1 MEGSRSTEVKVGV
14 GVILAAIILIFGVIW
29 IGDIRFSRKW
39 QTYTVYFDEVGGLSE
54 GDPVTVSG
62 LELGKV
68 NSIFLEEGRVRTE
81 ILIEQG
87 VVLRSDLSVEIQ
99 SIGLM
104 GEKYIHILPG
114 TTGEILPPG
123 SKIDGQYKAGL
134 PEVVADVGDLMKDA
148 KSAAESLNR
157 LVSNVEED
165 YSLGANLAKLS
176 EVSDEILAVLR
187 ENRND
192 IRSTARSMKS
202 VSDDVHDIVSNR
214 KGEIEE
220 GIEKFSR
227 AATRLDSLTVRIENL
242 VRSVEQGEGTLGM
255 LIKDR
260 KLHQDAENTLKSLND
275 LLIDIKAHPE
285 RYLKIEIF

>member
-1 MEGSRSTEVKVGV
+1 V

-39 QTYTVYFDEVGGLSE
+39 QTYTVYFEEVGGLSE

-68 NSIFLEEGRVRTE
+68 NSIFLENGRVRTE
-81 ILIEQG
+81 LLIEQD

-114 TTGEILPPG
+114 SSGEVLPPG
-123 SKIDGQYKAGL
+123 SKVEGDYKAGL
-134 PEVVADVGDLMKDA
+134 PEVVADIGDLMEDA
-148 KSAAESLNR
+148 KAAAESLNR
-157 LVSNVEED
+157 LVSGIEGNLN
-165 YSLGANLAKLS
+165 LGENLAKLS
-176 EVSDEILAVLR
+176 EVSGEILTILR
-187 ENRND
+187 ENRSD
-192 IRSTARSMKS
+192 IRSTAKSMKS
-202 VSDDVHDIVSNR
+202 VSGDVHALVSGK
-214 KGEIEE
+214 KGEIEQ

-227 AATRLDSLTVRIENL
+227 AAARLDSLTLKIEDL
-242 VRSVEQGEGTLGM
+242 IESVEQGEGTLGM
-255 LIKDR
+255 LIKEK
-260 KLHQDAENTLKSLND
+260 KLHEDAEAALQSLND
-275 LLIDIKAHPE
+275 LINDIKAHPE